1 MKLELGLGDF
11 GCGWKPATR
20 TGTDAAQST
29 TKTTNKRSH
38 PTNASNPTQLPSL
51 LPFKRQEQL
60 PHDRLQQS
68 SEFTSPSSFETLPR
82 LPEKNKKKRK
92 KSKQTT
98 FRLAPTTKK
107 TPYHPPAN
115 RMMISRVR
123 LANLLGSS
131 APSTRKNV
139 CVFHSI
145 MSVFRIAYIAYNSL
159 HHQLQP
165 LATRNPQGSAGRVQ
179 EARAQKGADAPA
191 R

>member
-1 MKLELGLGDF
+1 MEAGYKDGN
-11 GCGWKPATR
+11 GCCSINRRKRPTSGPTQPMLLTQRNFLRSSRSKDKSNSRTTDSNSPLNSHPRPPPLKPFLVYR
-20 TGTDAAQST
+20 KKQ
-29 TKTTNKRSH
+29 NKR
-38 PTNASNPTQLPSL
+38 
-51 LPFKRQEQL
+51 K
-60 PHDRLQQS
+60 
-68 SEFTSPSSFETLPR
+68 
-82 LPEKNKKKRK
+82 K